1 MAGGTSGRV
10 AVVSSASTLLRPAWS
25 RLQHVDLISAAILAA
40 LRGSGL
46 RIADVDV
53 VIDCGSDVLDGRSIS
68 NCGFLGALGAHHKE
82 ESRVEEDGLF
92 GAVYATTKIA
102 SGAASVAL
110 VVAYSKP
117 SESDVTAYW
126 STLAEPFYQRPVGL
140 DHLTAAGLM
149 ADQYLA
155 STGAKADALALIA
168 AESWRKA
175 VANPAVETPE
185 EPSLDDVAT
194 SETVADPLTRLE
206 VARPVD
212 GAVAVLLASEQ
223 VARRL
228 TDRPVWITG
237 MGSAMDSQFL
247 SERLPGRLEA
257 CEVAA
262 TTALRRA
269 GIADVRTLDLVEV
282 SASSAATE
290 AMVVEAVG
298 LAEPGRAAELYG
310 PDRSPDGVV
319 VNPSG
324 GAIPADPVMAT
335 GLVRLH
341 EAAQRLGG
349 WLDGASGG
357 TRAMAHG
364 AGGLGMQNHCVFTL
378 EV

>member
-1 MAGGTSGRV
+1 MGTLDRV
-10 AVVSSASTLLRPAWS
+10 AVVSSAQTPLRQSWS
-25 RLQHVDLISAAILAA
+25 QLQHVDLIATAVDAA

-46 RIADVDV
+46 RMADVDV

-68 NCGFLGALGAHHKE
+68 NCGFLGAMGAHHKE

-117 SESDVTAYW
+117 SESDITGYY

-140 DHLTAAGLM
+140 DHLSAAGLM
-149 ADQYLA
+149 ADQYLTT
-155 STGAKADALALIA
+155 TGADADALARIA
-168 AESWRKA
+168 ARAWRNA
-175 VANPAVETPE
+175 ARNPWVETPE
-185 EPSLDDVAT
+185 EPSLDDVRG
-194 SETVADPLTRLE
+194 SQTVADPLTRLE
-206 VARPVD
+206 IARPVD
-212 GAVAVLLASEQ
+212 GAVAVLLACEQ

-247 SERLPGRLEA
+247 SERRPGQLEA
-257 CEVAA
+257 CQVAA
-262 TTALRRA
+262 ATALRRA
-269 GIADVRTLDLVEV
+269 GITDVSTVDLVEV

-290 AMVVEAVG
+290 AMVVEALG
-298 LAEPGRAAELYG
+298 LAEPGRAVDCYG
-310 PDRSPDGVV
+310 DGDVA
-319 VNPSG
+319 VNASG

-341 EAAQRLGG
+341 EAALRLGG
-349 WLDGASGG
+349 RADRDGAA
-357 TRAMAHG
+357 TRGIAHG
-364 AGGLGMQNHCVFTL
+364 AGGLGMQNHCVLTL